1 MTETLPGSSAEVIRI
16 PRQSFLAIGYRSGK
30 LFHHVAYGRSLIPAF
45 GKIWSSLD
53 DPTEQSLR
61 FGELVLLHRF
71 DPGAKNPLGFGI
83 AGATPGS
90 PENRFRRSG
99 KLPIVA
105 FECSER
111 ILFVGG
117 VHGKNPFKVN
127 VQEFNVGS
135 RAVSFEQ
142 FLQPSHF
149 TSMPDCP
156 SFERLNL

>member
-1 MTETLPGSSAEVIRI
+1 VIRI
-16 PRQSFLAIGYRSGK
+16 PRQSFLAIGNRSGK

-61 FGELVLLHRF
+61 FGELVLVHRF

-105 FECSER
+105 FERSEG
-111 ILFVGG
+111 ILFIGG
-117 VHGKNPFKVN
+117 IHRINPFKVQRSR
-127 VQEFNVGS
+127 VQRRIS
-135 RAVSFEQ
+135 SSF
-142 FLQPSHF
+142 LGAISAAIHF
-149 TSMPDCP
+149 ISMPNCP